1 MAEES
6 NSDWDSISEAPKNAG
21 TVQKLTKRLVQRSAE
36 KCASLAKQDPGKT
49 GK

>member
-21 TVQKLTKRLVQRSAE
+21 SKNLQQQPPFDFR
-36 KCASLAKQDPGKT
+36 
-49 GK
+49 